1 MPVDCFGF
9 WRKIIFQ
16 GVTPSLGVCRI
27 LARIDDPRR
36 KPMLRLLILLPFCLY
51 ANPASAALIDFF
63 KDSTGATRWQYV
75 ANFSSGVLIILL
87 SLVTLNLFLSRRQA
101 QRANREL
108 ERIRDDLERRVQ
120 ERTATLNEYN
130 QLLKDTN
137 QLLEGEIAEH
147 RETTARL
154 QASDAYI
161 NGILESMPLVLI
173 GLDRQN
179 VVTHWNRLAA
189 VVSGVN
195 SDSARGKNLWQA
207 YPAIPLDPKKLA
219 EVVERG
225 KPATI
230 KHSQRGQYYYE
241 ITVYPV
247 RASAELGVVILL
259 EDVTQRR
266 LSENRLIQRDKMS
279 SMGELA
285 SAMAHDIELP
295 LKRIR
300 DTIESVSESL
310 QHYRSQQESAG
321 AAPDLQRSTELLVEA
336 KQYGD
341 RAFEIIN
348 NLLDFSREYGDNKR
362 YVYMPDLLE
371 HTLEVA
377 GNLIAEPSG
386 LRFRDIAIEKRYADD
401 LPNVPCY
408 VSEMQHVFLSLF
420 RHSLAAMGKVKREG
434 YEPRLRLELAFHYDA
449 LWIKVQHN
457 GVGLTGEEQDRLFEP
472 YYVENAGAD
481 AAEAGRRLSF
491 SHFILTEHHKG
502 QIAITSDIDI
512 GTTFHIQL
520 QLN

>member
-1 MPVDCFGF
+1 
-9 WRKIIFQ
+9 
-16 GVTPSLGVCRI
+16 
-27 LARIDDPRR
+27 
-36 KPMLRLLILLPFCLY
+36 MLRLFALLPLWFY
-51 ANPASAALIDFF
+51 AHPVNAALIDLF
-63 KDSTGATRWQYV
+63 KDQTGATRWQYV

-87 SLVTLNLFLSRRQA
+87 SVVTLNLFLSRRQA
-101 QRANREL
+101 RRANREL

-137 QLLEGEIAEH
+137 RLLEGEIAEH
-147 RETTARL
+147 RDTTARL

-161 NGILESMPLVLI
+161 TSILESMPLVLI

-179 VVTHWNRLAA
+179 VVTHWNRLAEM
-189 VVSGVN
+189 VSGVDR
-195 SDSARGKNLWQA
+195 DSARGKNLWEA

-241 ITVYPV
+241 ITIYPV
-247 RASAELGVVILL
+247 RSSAELGVVILL
-259 EDVTQRR
+259 EDATQRR

-285 SAMAHDIELP
+285 SLMAHEIELP
-295 LKRIR
+295 LKRIL
-300 DTIESVSESL
+300 DTIESVGESL
-310 QHYRSQQESAG
+310 QHYRLKHESVD
-321 AAPDLQRSTELLVEA
+321 AASDLQHSAELLAEA

-341 RAFEIIN
+341 RTIDIIN

-362 YVYMPDLLE
+362 VVYMPDLLE
-371 HTLEVA
+371 HTLELA
-377 GNLIAEPSG
+377 GNLVAEPSG
-386 LRFRDIAIEKRYADD
+386 LRFRDITVEKRYADD

-420 RHSLAAMGKVKREG
+420 RHCLSAMGKVKREG

-457 GVGLTGEEQDRLFEP
+457 GVGLTGEEQNHLFEP
-472 YYVENAGAD
+472 YYVESSGAGV
-481 AAEAGRRLSF
+481 AEAGRRLSF
-491 SHFILTEHHKG
+491 SYFILTEHHKG
-502 QIAITSDIDI
+502 QIAITSDVNI